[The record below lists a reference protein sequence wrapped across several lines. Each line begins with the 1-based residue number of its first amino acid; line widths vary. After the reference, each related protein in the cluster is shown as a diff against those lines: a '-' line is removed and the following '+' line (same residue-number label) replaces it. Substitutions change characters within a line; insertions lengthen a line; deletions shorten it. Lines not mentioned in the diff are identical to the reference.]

1 MVTLEAILGYG
12 NLKEAALAVRRNKG
26 AAGIDGIKTKE
37 LVKWFYDHPYK
48 LTESIK
54 RRYIQ
59 TAANQKS
66 IHTKA
71 QR

>member
-26 AAGIDGIKTKE
+26 AAGVDGIKTKE
-37 LVKWFYDHPYK
+37 LIKWFYDHPYK

-54 RRYIQ
+54 
-59 TAANQKS
+59 S
-66 IHTKA
+66 DL
-71 QR
+71 